1 MESMIAADL
10 HPALKPVAFLLG
22 TWRGEGEGQ
31 YPTIKPFRYREEI
44 RFTHNGKPFLNYT
57 QRTEAIDTGQPLHG
71 EAGYLRL
78 VGDGRLEFVIAQPI
92 GFAEISLGRVNGQRI
107 DVECASVGR
116 TPTAKPV
123 TSISRSLWLEGE
135 TLHYEL
141 KMGMGDFPLAR
152 HLVASFRRVD

>member
-10 HPALKPVAFLLG
+10 NPALKPVAFLLG

-44 RFTHNGKPFLNYT
+44 RFTHNGKPFLTYT

>member
-44 RFTHNGKPFLNYT
+44 RFTHNGKPFLTYT
-57 QRTEAIDTGQPLHG
+57 QRTEAIDTGQPLHA

-78 VGDGRLEFVIAQPI
+78 LGDGPLELVSAQPI
-92 GFAEISLGRVNGQRI
+92 GFAEIPLGRVKRQ
-107 DVECASVGR
+107 
-116 TPTAKPV
+116 
-123 TSISRSLWLEGE
+123 
-135 TLHYEL
+135 
-141 KMGMGDFPLAR
+141 
-152 HLVASFRRVD
+152 